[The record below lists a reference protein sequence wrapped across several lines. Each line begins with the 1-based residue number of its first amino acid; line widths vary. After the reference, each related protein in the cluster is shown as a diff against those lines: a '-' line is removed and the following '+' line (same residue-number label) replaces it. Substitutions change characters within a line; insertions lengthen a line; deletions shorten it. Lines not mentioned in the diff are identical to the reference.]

1 MLSASSVYDMRGK
14 YGAGWEYWGW
24 SGAIFFSKGSI
35 IINNYN
41 IMKANNNEAGQPLNN
56 NE

>member
-1 MLSASSVYDMRGK
+1 MSAISGYDIRGK